1 MSRWAEITSRCARW
15 FSSYT
20 FFEAFLLFCA
30 IFEVYVFV
38 GYSIYFYCASG
49 PVNQTTRFSVCH
61 YDYTAQTPTTKWISS
76 MAMLVRAAFA
86 VPGVYFLARRM
97 QRERWKGEGLE
108 EMPLGVLQ
116 FAADKLCTKNE
127 IRSLVAQNKAL
138 VEQQNAIT
146 QEQNAIVVE
155 QDAVTSDLAAWVS
168 TVSALVTPLSNYILS
183 KGNEQTGE
191 EASPLETE
199 QQQALVEQ
207 LAAVTSR
214 LSDVVSKHV
223 DFEAKKKNEQTLHGK
238 LRTETLV
245 EERLGI
251 ERKKIETEKA
261 KLQEERES
269 LEAEKEALEAKAKM
283 LGIEED
289 KLRTTTPE
297 EFTKLIDAQEKL
309 HDNLNELHDE
319 IEEPSDDK
327 GAEEIAKLE
336 KDFRAKTR
344 ESFFLMAANDKRI
357 SEAWDLLDSM
367 DSITPKMRQQNDFN
381 DYYVKTVAMFLAE
394 HMLEEN
400 KTEKGPEVEKQLG
413 AKEEPQEEKGPVVLE
428 VTEDLPEVKTH
439 PVEEGHPVDEEP
451 REKAVL
457 QVQDGLQ

>member
-15 FSSYT
+15 FSSYS

-49 PVNQTTRFSVCH
+49 PLNQSTRFSVCH

-76 MAMLVRAAFA
+76 MAML
-86 VPGVYFLARRM
+86 
-97 QRERWKGEGLE
+97 
-108 EMPLGVLQ
+108 
-116 FAADKLCTKNE
+116 NE
-127 IRSLVAQNKAL
+127 IRSLVAQNKAW
-138 VEQQNAIT
+138 VEQQNAIA
-146 QEQNAIVVE
+146 QEQNAMVVE

-168 TVSALVTPLSNYILS
+168 TVSALVTPLSNYMVS
-183 KGNEQTGE
+183 MGNEQTGE

-223 DFEAKKKNEQTLHGK
+223 DFEAKKKNEQTLHDK

-261 KLQEERES
+261 KLQEERQS

-289 KLRTTTPE
+289 KLLTTTPE

-309 HDNLNELHDE
+309 HDDLNELHDE

-344 ESFFLMAANDKRI
+344 ETFFLMAANDKRI

-367 DSITPKMRQQNDFN
+367 DSITLEMRQQNDFN

-400 KTEKGPEVEKQLG
+400 KTENGPEVEKQLG
-413 AKEEPQEEKGPVVLE
+413 AKEEPQEEKGPAVLE

-439 PVEEGHPVDEEP
+439 SVEEGHPVDEEP
-451 REKAVL
+451 REKTVL